1 MCGVRPES
9 SLVSACD
16 FLSSF
21 RTPLQV
27 REYCSEFHPTLFG
40 LTGSQQQCEHAAR
53 QYRVYYSRTDPNP
66 GPDGEDDDYLIDH
79 SIITYLV
86 APDGNFLKF
95 FGKNET
101 SASLADTTAK
111 LIQNWSPDQS

>member
-1 MCGVRPES
+1 MCDVRPES

-16 FLSSF
+16 FRSSF

-27 REYCSEFHPTLFG
+27 REYCSEFHPTLIG